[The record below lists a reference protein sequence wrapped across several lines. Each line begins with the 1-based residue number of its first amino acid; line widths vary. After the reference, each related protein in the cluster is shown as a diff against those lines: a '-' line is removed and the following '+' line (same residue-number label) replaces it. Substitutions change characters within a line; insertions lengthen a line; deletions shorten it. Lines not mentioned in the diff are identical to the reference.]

1 MLNTAAFMIHG
12 AIHLARDDVIC
23 AAHSH
28 TIYGRTWAAM
38 GRELDMLTQDSCA
51 FWRDHVVY
59 DQFGGVVLGQNEG
72 KEIAKRL
79 GSKKVGFVP

>member
-12 AIHLARDDVIC
+12 AVHQAREDVVC

-28 TIYGRTWAAM
+28 SIYGRTWAAI
-38 GRELDMLTQDSCA
+38 GRELEMLTQDSCA

-59 DQFGGVVLGQNEG
+59 DQFGGVVLGPQEG
-72 KEIAKRL
+72 KLIAQTL
-79 GSKKVGFVP
+79 GNKKV